1 MEWILYKRLKNILA
15 KPVHVP
21 KLYHS
26 NHTGPFIFIAVVGH
40 FHSRPGRRERKDAVE
55 QKDRDIQCQSWIEHC
70 SLSQINW
77 EGESFK
83 YLLIGK

>member
-40 FHSRPGRRERKDAVE
+40 CHSSPGRRERKDAVE
-55 QKDRDIQCQSWIEHC
+55 QKDRDIQCQS
-70 SLSQINW
+70 
-77 EGESFK
+77 
-83 YLLIGK
+83 